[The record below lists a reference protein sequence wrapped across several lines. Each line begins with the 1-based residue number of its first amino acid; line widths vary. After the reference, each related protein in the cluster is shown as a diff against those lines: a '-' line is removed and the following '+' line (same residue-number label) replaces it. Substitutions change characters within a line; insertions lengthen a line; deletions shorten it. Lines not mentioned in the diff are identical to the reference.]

1 MSDDELS
8 RQFKAIYDQWAL
20 AIRAKDWGWFE
31 QHFAEDWLGT
41 ARPWPA
47 LALNRD
53 QLIEIDKQI
62 ESLDA
67 EWLAVT
73 AHQVGNSVVTVAV
86 ARIGHEEFRPGGEL
100 APGVATTKEFNDY
113 CAGNT
118 IAYCGAWRHEANV
131 WRMYDHRLIGIVQGY
146 REAA

>member
-1 MSDDELS
+1 MTNDHLS
-8 RQFKAIYDQWAL
+8 AEFKALYDGWEQ
-20 AIRAKDWGWFE
+20 AIRAKNWGWFE
-31 QHFAEDWLGT
+31 LYFADDWLGT

-53 QLIEIDKQI
+53 QLIEVDKQI

-67 EWLAVT
+67 QWIAVT
-73 AHQVGNSVVTVAV
+73 AHRLGDTVVTVAV
-86 ARIGHEEFRPGGEL
+86 ARIGNEEFKPGGEL

-118 IAYCGAWRHEANV
+118 IAYAGAWRHDGRN
-131 WRMYDHRLIGIVQGY
+131 WRMYDHRLIGIVSGY
-146 REAA
+146 TPD